1 MPSVNPSLALP
12 TAASMPIAG
21 VQPGAQQPDPSST
34 VGKSQPALT
43 AASIP
48 ASLAEEARPTRGT
61 LVLPDAKQLQ
71 ALDDATATPVNNAK
85 KAKYFSGVVKLGK
98 AIAEKLIKD
107 PTDLGQ
113 KAKDLKFVDFAKTA
127 KSLLGAL
134 ASVPLTISDAWAQ
147 FSLSRQVANTEKGKQ
162 AFEAGTEQLATA
174 LKNNLPADE
183 VAAAR
188 AELYCPKGAEQAQTW
203 LMHQQASKQSNLLGL
218 GLGVAW
224 SATSTTEAGVTT
236 AWEVTKKMGDAA
248 ASSLK
253 NAIPITG
260 IAGSVATMAIS
271 AHACKKAYAV
281 RQELNAQ
288 RNDLAAA
295 RKNLAAS
302 QNLAES
308 RTTLDKALA
317 NVLKHAGDTLEI
329 RNNANSMRAVGS
341 AIGVAASGVSLAGNA
356 AALTGVGI
364 GPAFGLAVASA
375 TLSFLSAAAT
385 VGATIYEIVKGRAD
399 TDLKAAAAG
408 TAEECAAIAGQ
419 NRFAALVVLADQL
432 QTLSIDS
439 EQFKKAESL
448 LQTAGLGAAHV
459 QAIIT
464 LARADGDISIHS
476 LAVNEL
482 AKALYGAPVAPAAP
496 AAQGETEAKV
506 AMAVPATAL
515 RV

>member
-12 TAASMPIAG
+12 TAASMPIAR

-61 LVLPDAKQLQ
+61 LILPDAKQLQ
-71 ALDDATATPVNNAK
+71 ALDDATATSVNNAK

-134 ASVPLTISDAWAQ
+134 SSVPLTISDARAQ
-147 FSLSRQVANTEKGKQ
+147 VSLSRQVANTEKVKQ

-174 LKNNLPADE
+174 LKNNLPADK

-295 RKNLAAS
+295 RKNLAGS
-302 QNLAES
+302 GTE
-308 RTTLDKALA
+308 LDKALA

-356 AALTGVGI
+356 AALTKVGI
-364 GPAFGLAVASA
+364 GLAFGLAVASA

-439 EQFKKAESL
+439 EQFKTAESL

-496 AAQGETEAKV
+496 AAQEETEPKV